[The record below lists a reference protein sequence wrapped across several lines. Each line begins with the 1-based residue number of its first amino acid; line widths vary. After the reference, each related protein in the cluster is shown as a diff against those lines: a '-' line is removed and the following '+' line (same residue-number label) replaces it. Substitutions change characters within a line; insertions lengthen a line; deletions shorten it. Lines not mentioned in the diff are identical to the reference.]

1 MSVEPFGIRK
11 EVGRGC
17 VQYTLSQ
24 SHPRQAHLCGLGL
37 KQIPH
42 LCETKARRRAS
53 YSFQQYA
60 DMEAY
65 IVKAYRSAVGKAKKG
80 GFRNYRSD
88 DLAVDVV
95 KYLFEHTPELD
106 PALVD
111 DVIVGC
117 ANPEGEQGLQIGRQI
132 SLRALGKEVPGMTV
146 NRYCASGLET
156 ISIAVAKIRAGMG
169 HVYVAGGTEN
179 MSMIPMTGYKL
190 APSYAVAAHTPDY
203 LVGMGITAEAVAKKY
218 GISREA
224 ADEFSY
230 NSHMKAAKAIDEGR
244 FAEQIVPVKVKEVF
258 VKNDKRVETEH
269 LVSVDEGVRR
279 DTTVEGLAQ
288 LRPAFAANGVVTAG
302 NASQTSDGA
311 AFVLVVSEDIVKQFN
326 LKPIARM
333 VSCAVAGVD
342 ALYMGIGPVAA
353 IPKAL
358 KQGGLSL
365 SDIQQIELNEA
376 FAAQALAVIQEA
388 GLNPDLVN
396 PNGGAVALGHP
407 LGCTGAKLSTQLLY
421 EMRRRGQKY
430 GMVTACVGGGQ
441 GIAGIYELLN

>member
-1 MSVEPFGIRK
+1 
-11 EVGRGC
+11 
-17 VQYTLSQ
+17 
-24 SHPRQAHLCGLGL
+24 
-37 KQIPH
+37 
-42 LCETKARRRAS
+42 
-53 YSFQQYA
+53 
-60 DMEAY
+60 MEAY

-95 KYLFEHTPELD
+95 RHLMAQVPELD

-132 SLRALGKEVPGMTV
+132 SLRALGKEVPGVTV

-156 ISIAVAKIRAGMG
+156 VAIAVAKIRAGMG
-169 HVYVAGGTEN
+169 NVFVAGGTEN

-190 APSYAVAAHTPDY
+190 APSYAVASETPDY
-203 LVGMGITAEAVAKKY
+203 LVGMGLTAEAVSKKY
-218 GISREA
+218 GITREA
-224 ADEFSY
+224 ADQFSV
-230 NSHMKAAKAIDEGR
+230 NSHLKAANAIDQGFFES
-244 FAEQIVPVKVKEVF
+244 QIVPVKVREVF
-258 VKNDKRVETEH
+258 VQDNKRVESEH
-269 LVSVDEGVRR
+269 LVAVDEGVRR
-279 DTTVEGLAQ
+279 DTTLEGLSK

-311 AFVLVVSEDIVKQFN
+311 SFLLVVSEEIVKRFN
-326 LKPIARM
+326 LQPIARM
-333 VSCAVAGVD
+333 VSCAVAGVE

-358 KQGGLSL
+358 TQGGLKL
-365 SDIQQIELNEA
+365 SDIQHIELNEA

-388 GLNPDLVN
+388 GLNPDIVN

-407 LGCTGAKLSTQLLY
+407 LGCTGAKLSTQLLHDLQ
-421 EMRRRGQKY
+421 RKNQKY

-441 GIAGIYELLN
+441 GIAGIYEMLN